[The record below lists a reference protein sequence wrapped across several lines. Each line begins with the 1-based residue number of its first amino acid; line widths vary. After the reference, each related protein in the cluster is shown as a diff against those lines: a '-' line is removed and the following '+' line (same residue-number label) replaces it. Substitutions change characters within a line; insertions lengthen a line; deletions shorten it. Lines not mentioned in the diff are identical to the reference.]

1 MDRGAWWATVQGVT
15 KISDTTERLTTYIL
29 RACVPV
35 TVNNTPKVPPSHK
48 AVSFKLLMS
57 QLFSASFFFF
67 FHLFL
72 LVGG

>member
-29 RACVPV
+29 CACVHV
-35 TVNNTPKVPPSHK
+35 TVNTPRVPPSHK

-57 QLFSASFFFF
+57 QLFSASFFFS
-67 FHLFL
+67 HLFL